1 MVDSSCCGSE
11 SFVVTVTGAAGQI
24 AYSLLY
30 MIASG
35 HTFGKDKK
43 ITLNLLDIPMSEE
56 ALKGVVMELED
67 CAFLNTKIGYVG
79 SDTKEALK
87 NADVI
92 ICLGGFPRKQGM
104 ERKELI
110 SKNVS
115 IYKETGQILNE
126 VGKKTCKCL
135 VVANPANTNCMVLAH
150 YASSIPKQNFTCL
163 TRLDQNRAV
172 GLLAKKAGAEVTD
185 IKNVIIWGNHSST
198 QYPDVTHATVKGCK
212 VKDCLKDEDYLH
224 KEFIEKVQ
232 KRGAEVIAIRK
243 LSR

>member
-1 MVDSSCCGSE
+1 MVEGQTTINI
-11 SFVVTVTGAAGQI
+11 TVTGAAGQI

-35 HTFGKDKK
+35 QTFGNKHV
-43 ITLNLLDIPMSEE
+43 TLNLLDIPMAEE
-56 ALKGVVMELED
+56 GLKGVVMELED
-67 CAFLNTKIGYVG
+67 CAFKTTKIGYVG
-79 SDTKEALK
+79 SDAKQAFKE
-87 NADVI
+87 ADVI
-92 ICLGGFPRKQGM
+92 VFLGGFPRKQGM

-115 IYKETGQILNE
+115 IYKEQGQILNE

-135 VVANPANTNCMVLAH
+135 VVANPANTNCMMLAH
-150 YASSIPKQNFTCL
+150 YASNLPKKNFTCL

-172 GLLAKKAGAEVTD
+172 SQIVKKAGVD
-185 IKNVIIWGNHSST
+185 VPDVKNVIIWGNHSST
-198 QYPDVTHATVKGCK
+198 QYPDVTHATIKGQK
-212 VKDCLKDEDYLH
+212 VGDVLKGSEEYLH

-243 LSR
+243 VSR